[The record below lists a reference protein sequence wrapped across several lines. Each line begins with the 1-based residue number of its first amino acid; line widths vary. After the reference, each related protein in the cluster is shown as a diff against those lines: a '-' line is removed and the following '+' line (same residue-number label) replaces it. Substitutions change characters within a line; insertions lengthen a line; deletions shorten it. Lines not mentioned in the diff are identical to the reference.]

1 MPRDITSPR
10 NAKIGYVVLLAVIR
24 YTHGDRHGVVKARR
38 FKDTATRR
46 LKGPSSTHV
55 ALKSTAPHVS
65 RAENAD
71 FEKSFRQSDFNVL
84 RAWGLDA
91 NPKDAHHF

>member
-55 ALKSTAPHVS
+55 ALKITAPHVS

-71 FEKSFRQSDFNVL
+71 FEKSFRQSDFRCLACVGS
-84 RAWGLDA
+84 RRKS
-91 NPKDAHHF
+91 KDVHHF